1 MRFKD
6 LSVGKYVTLNRWLRH
21 YYNAYSEILEIV
33 SVPDTKEDG
42 KVGCR
47 QVTKYGSIMEKDKYC
62 NYVIK
67 DEKAQEET
75 DKYYCLSTHAIQDS
89 NDLIQMLTE
98 LINNYSN
105 KML

>member
-1 MRFKD
+1 
-6 LSVGKYVTLNRWLRH
+6 
-21 YYNAYSEILEIV
+21 
-33 SVPDTKEDG
+33 
-42 KVGCR
+42 
-47 QVTKYGSIMEKDKYC
+47 MEKEQYRT
-62 NYVIK
+62 YMIK

-75 DKYYCLSTHAIQDS
+75 DKYYCLSTHALQDS

>member
-1 MRFKD
+1 MMEQDR
-6 LSVGKYVTLNRWLRH
+6 
-21 YYNAYSEILEIV
+21 
-33 SVPDTKEDG
+33 
-42 KVGCR
+42 
-47 QVTKYGSIMEKDKYC
+47 YG